1 MMLDYHIGRLP
12 AVDSAAA
19 IAALVGAL
27 WIAAPAV
34 AAQEPA
40 PSSLTQ
46 FSEDLEALSDRIGAS
61 VVQVWVSALAPVI
74 APGDAPA
81 LGLQRRS
88 GSGFIVS
95 PDGFVLTNA
104 HVVAGGREV
113 SVVLSR
119 PAARNVP
126 ERSIVRPAGERLR
139 ASVVGVDEET
149 DLAVLKVE
157 QDSLPALSFA
167 DSDSLRPGNIV
178 LAFGS
183 PLGLE
188 SSVSMGIVSAVGR
201 QLQDDHPMVYVQ
213 TDAPINP
220 GSSGGPL
227 VDTDGRIV
235 GMNTL
240 ILSRSGGNEGIGFAA
255 PSNIVVAVYRQI
267 RTYGRVLRGVIGVEA
282 QTITPPLAAGLRL
295 PQEWGVVVADVLPR
309 SPAAQAGLRPGDII
323 AALNGKTMENAR
335 QFDVNVYRR
344 VGETIRLDVRR
355 RVQWLSIPVHVVERG
370 NTPASVADLVT
381 EDEHVIQEL
390 GVLALTVN
398 DDIAQML
405 PWLREATGVAVV
417 SRAAGTPRVETGLES
432 GDVIRSLNGEPVRA
446 LEELRTALRALTEG
460 AAIVLHVDRR
470 GSMRYLAF
478 TRH

>member
-1 MMLDYHIGRLP
+1 MGRRVRGLP
-12 AVDSAAA
+12 ALRPSAAVA
-19 IAALVGAL
+19 GLAGVLSV
-27 WIAAPAV
+27 AAPTL

-40 PSSLTQ
+40 PSSLAR
-46 FSEDLEALSDRIGAS
+46 FSEDLEALSDRIGAA
-61 VVQVWVSALAPVI
+61 VVQVWVSALAPVT
-74 APGDAPA
+74 APGDSPA

-95 PDGFVLTNA
+95 SDGFVLTNA
-104 HVVAGGREV
+104 HVVSGGREV

-119 PAARNVP
+119 PAARDAP
-126 ERSIVRPAGERLR
+126 ERSIVRPAGERIR

-157 QDSLPALSFA
+157 RDSLPALSFA

-201 QLQDDHPMVYVQ
+201 QLEEDHPMVYVQ

-227 VDTDGRIV
+227 VDTGGRIV
-235 GMNTL
+235 GINTL
-240 ILSRSGGNEGIGFAA
+240 IFSRSGGNEGIGFAA
-255 PSNIVVAVYRQI
+255 PSNIVAAVYRQI
-267 RTYGRVLRGVIGVEA
+267 RTHGRVLRGVIGIEA
-282 QTITPPLAAGLRL
+282 QTITPLLAAGLRL

-309 SPAAQAGLRPGDII
+309 SPAAQAGLRPGDVI

-344 VGETIRLDVRR
+344 VGETVRLDVRR
-355 RVQWLSIPVHVVERG
+355 RVQWLSVPVHVVERG
-370 NTPASVADLVT
+370 NTPAGVADLVT
-381 EDEHVIQEL
+381 QDEHVLREL
-390 GVLALTVN
+390 GVLALTVST
-398 DDIAQML
+398 DIVSML

-417 SRAAGTPRVETGLES
+417 ARAAGSPPVDTGLES
-432 GDVIRSLNGEPVRA
+432 GDVIRSLNGEPV
-446 LEELRTALRALTEG
+446 LTLDELRAGLRILTVG
-460 AAIVLHVDRR
+460 APIVLHVDRR

-478 TRH
+478 TRP